1 MAPLAQQVT
10 LKGDVNSAPYIM
22 DPSPLASLEE
32 GEQFYFDAKA
42 VTSKQRADFK
52 ASGAPFTERQP
63 FYGIFYQGVFV
74 GIATGLAHPVR
85 ALLDQGHPVRVAAV
99 RTSGKAQGYQGVELE
114 LPETDPFQR
123 WYRFVEL
130 GEVVPLDDPI
140 VVVNLNLEGAHRLA
154 NGPAKVSVG
163 QIADDRLP
171 VTVSGKDAKGEPVEA
186 VFISILASTI
196 PGIRWPHWPAK
207 PTRPLSCSTTASP
220 IAALV
225 MPRCSST
232 LPAKPRAGSCDRELR
247 KAAPW
252 RFATPLTRSFAR
264 PAARC
269 TL

>member
-10 LKGDVNSAPYIM
+10 LKGGVNSAPYIM
-22 DPSPLASLEE
+22 DPSPLVSLEE

-42 VTSKQRADFK
+42 VTSEQRADFK

-85 ALLDQGHPVRVAAV
+85 ALLDQGHPVRIAAV

-130 GEVVPLDDPI
+130 GEAVPLDDPI

-154 NGPAKVSVG
+154 NGSAKVSVG

-186 VFISILASTI
+186 VYHLYPRQHHSWHTLAPLAGQTHEAVVMQHDSFTHRGTRYAKVFID
-196 PGIRWPHWPAK
+196 
-207 PTRPLSCSTTASP
+207 TA
-220 IAALV
+220 
-225 MPRCSST
+225 R
-232 LPAKPRAGSCDRELR
+232 
-247 KAAPW
+247 
-252 RFATPLTRSFAR
+252 
-264 PAARC
+264 
-269 TL
+269 

>member
-42 VTSKQRADFK
+42 VTSKQRTDFK
-52 ASGAPFTERQP
+52 DFG
-63 FYGIFYQGVFV
+63 
-74 GIATGLAHPVR
+74 ATGLAHPVR

-186 VFISILASTI
+186 VYHLYPRQHHSWHTLAPLAGQTHEAVVMQHDSFTHRGTRYAKVFID
-196 PGIRWPHWPAK
+196 
-207 PTRPLSCSTTASP
+207 TA
-220 IAALV
+220 
-225 MPRCSST
+225 R
-232 LPAKPRAGSCDRELR
+232 
-247 KAAPW
+247 
-252 RFATPLTRSFAR
+252 
-264 PAARC
+264 
-269 TL
+269 